1 MENLFLLFLAIIPVV
16 LICHYIYVKDKRKEP
31 KKLLVK
37 LFLFGFLSALL
48 TLGITEVLQAIIPF
62 FAAETTS
69 VNNNFIMFFIYI
81 FIGVAL
87 IEEFSKFILTYWG
100 AYNNDNY
107 DEIYDGIVYCV
118 YVSLGFACLENVLY
132 ILGIAMAESYL
143 SGIQTAFLRGLMAVP
158 GHAFD
163 AIFMGHFFGLAKYY
177 QRKNN
182 KSLEKKNLL
191 YAVLVPTL
199 LHGAYDFGLMYGNGI
214 LFTAV
219 IILVIVLYVLCIQ
232 KVKKI
237 SGANKGIIRASY
249 CPTSGN
255 KVDNTYCPNC
265 GTKQN

>member
-1 MENLFLLFLAIIPVV
+1 MRSLILTFLAIIPVV

-31 KKLLVK
+31 KLLLLK
-37 LFLFGFLSALL
+37 LFLFGFLSAAL
-48 TLGITEVLQAIIPF
+48 TLIITGILVKIIPF
-62 FAAETTS
+62 FGLKANEL
-69 VNNNFIMFFIYI
+69 NNNYILFFIYI

-100 AYNNDNY
+100 SYKNNNF

-132 ILGIAMAESYL
+132 VLSSADFVAGIS
-143 SGIQTAFLRGLMAVP
+143 TALLRGVMAVP

-177 QRKNN
+177 QKKGN
-182 KSLEKKNLL
+182 KLLEKKNLL
-191 YAVLVPTL
+191 YAILIPTL
-199 LHGAYDFGLMYGNGI
+199 IHGAYDYGLLSENI
-214 LFTAV
+214 LFVLLVFA
-219 IILVIVLYVLCIQ
+219 LVISLYIVCIK

-237 SGANKGIIRASY
+237 SGDNKDIIKYSY
-249 CPTSGN
+249 CPACGN
-255 KVDNTYCPNC
+255 KVDNMYCPNC